1 VATETLRR
9 SLAETEKVKRED
21 LEPIAKMSL
30 EDGSLIYNAEET
42 DFEDSLGVLQNAW

>member
-1 VATETLRR
+1 
-9 SLAETEKVKRED
+9 VKRED

-30 EDGSLIYNAEET
+30 EEGSIIYNAEET